1 MHIPVIKKE
10 CSLEKLFYGKVV
22 IEVKI
27 QRIPFSSEM
36 SGCTDMRIRH
46 LILILK

>member
-22 IEVKI
+22 IEVKSRGFLSV
-27 QRIPFSSEM
+27 QKCQDVRI
-36 SGCTDMRIRH
+36 
-46 LILILK
+46 